1 MDSAENATVDL
12 LNVTERDTML
22 QRAKHA
28 FRVAI
33 PPTAAMVVLGA
44 FILAIRWSKFAA
56 TFGIAIMG
64 GVVLVVFLT
73 YFVFALMG
81 FKVSP
86 QGVVD
91 VPRVYAWGIL
101 CAIVISVFGVL
112 FFLLLR
118 RS

>member
-1 MDSAENATVDL
+1 
-12 LNVTERDTML
+12 
-22 QRAKHA
+22 
-28 FRVAI
+28 
-33 PPTAAMVVLGA
+33 MVVLGA
-44 FILAIRWSKFAA
+44 FILATRWSKFADDP
-56 TFGIAIMG
+56 TSGVAIMG
-64 GVVLVVFLT
+64 GLVLVVFLT
-73 YFVFALMG
+73 YFVLALTG

-112 FFLLLR
+112 FFLLLH